1 MADPL
6 SMTASI
12 VGVVGPALHGIR
24 LLAKDLEQIKDAP
37 KSIAAL
43 RERISSVERALVTL
57 QKIDDKEWEALGV
70 SEDAKSTIK
79 TCGDSCEAF
88 SQELKHWTRHS
99 QGNSLNLLERS
110 KIGFWKQHH
119 ITSMEKELQYCQS
132 TITQVVSITT
142 LISSIRNA
150 GLSQPIRDEKERQ
163 VTSAIQA
170 TTAEVAELAVRKK
183 EIRIRG
189 ATVDDDDEDEVA
201 EYEFASSQVS
211 QEQKSLAR
219 SQKLLEVLLAKI
231 QEPNISQLAARVHQ
245 DQSINVNFEGNNYG
259 VQMGV
264 NNASISN
271 LNFGAGANHYYH

>member
-6 SMTASI
+6 SMVASI

-37 KSIAAL
+37 KSITAL
-43 RERISSVERALVTL
+43 RERIKSVERALVTL
-57 QKIDDKEWEALGV
+57 EKIENQEWEALGV
-70 SEDAKSTIK
+70 SEDAESTIK
-79 TCGDSCEAF
+79 KCGDSCEAF
-88 SQELKHWTRHS
+88 SEELKRWTRHS
-99 QGNSLNLLERS
+99 QGNSLNLLDRS

-132 TITQVVSITT
+132 TITQVVSIAT
-142 LISSIRNA
+142 LLSSLRNT
-150 GLSQPIRDEKERQ
+150 GLSQPIREEKERQ

-170 TTAEVAELAVRKK
+170 TTAGVAELAVRKK

-189 ATVDDDDEDEVA
+189 AAVDDDDKDEVA

-211 QEQKSLAR
+211 QEQMSLAK

-231 QEPNISQLAARVHQ
+231 QEPNISQLATKMHQ
-245 DQSINVNFEGNNYG
+245 DQSVHVVFGGNNHG

-264 NNASISN
+264 NNAPISN
-271 LNFGAGANHYYH
+271 LTFGAGANHYYH

>member
-24 LLAKDLEQIKDAP
+24 LLAKDLEKIKDAP

-43 RERISSVERALVTL
+43 KERISSVERALVTL
-57 QKIDDKEWEALGV
+57 EKIDDKEWEALGV
-70 SEDAKSTIK
+70 SEDAKLTIK
-79 TCGDSCEAF
+79 RCGDSCEAF
-88 SQELKHWTRHS
+88 SQELKRWTRHS
-99 QGNSLNLLERS
+99 QGDSLNLLDRS

-132 TITQVVSITT
+132 IITQVVSIAT

-170 TTAEVAELAVRKK
+170 TTAEVVELSVRKK

-231 QEPNISQLAARVHQ
+231 QEPNISQLAAKVHQ
-245 DQSINVNFEGNNYG
+245 DQSINVSFGGNNYG

-264 NNASISN
+264 NNAPIST